1 MWFFL
6 RKIFVLVEKDTRKAL
21 NMLSWK
27 HWEKVNWTVKVT
39 VVTKIIEVEHLNF
52 RYPQTEGRPALSD
65 VNLTIEQGEWVAIIG
80 HNGSGKS
87 TLAKSLDGLLPLN
100 PESGKIRVAGIEL
113 TEDSVWD
120 IRRQIGMV
128 FQNPDN
134 QFVGAT
140 VEDDVAF
147 GLENIGLPR
156 DEMVTRVHDALAR
169 VRMTEFADR
178 EPARLSGGQKQRV
191 AIAGVIALQPQII
204 ILDESTSMLDPN
216 GRIEV
221 LDTVR
226 ELKEQENLT
235 VISIT
240 HDIDEAAN
248 ANRIVILDDGE
259 IKESGTPAEIF
270 QYGERL
276 IELGLDV
283 PYAER
288 LKAALHRQGLIV
300 PQQYLTEEGLVDWLW
315 TLHSKM

>member
-1 MWFFL
+1 M
-6 RKIFVLVEKDTRKAL
+6 
-21 NMLSWK
+21 
-27 HWEKVNWTVKVT
+27 
-39 VVTKIIEVEHLNF
+39 TKIIEVEHLNF
-52 RYPQTEGRPALSD
+52 RYPLTEGRPALND

-87 TLAKSLDGLLPLN
+87 TLAKSLDGLLPLSAD
-100 PESGKIRVAGIEL
+100 SGTIRVAGMKL

-156 DEMVTRVHDALAR
+156 DEMLTRVKNALAR
-169 VRMTEFADR
+169 VRMTDFADK

-191 AIAGVIALQPQII
+191 AIAGIIALQPQII

-221 LDTVR
+221 LNTVQ

-235 VISIT
+235 VLSIT

-248 ANRIVILDDGE
+248 ANRIVVLDDGE

-288 LKAALHRQGLIV
+288 LKAALRKRGAAV
-300 PQQYLTEEGLVDWLW
+300 PTEYLTEEGLVDWLW
-315 TLHSKM
+315 TSHLKM